1 MIRNIL
7 YSLFS
12 HFIIGAIVFLS
23 LNKVD
28 YFKQEINPSQNQK
41 VAVNF
46 IKKDQIYDPTLF
58 KKPNKTSRTINK
70 SLIDSQKMLKSIRK
84 SQDKIKEVA
93 KNIKIKPKPI
103 LKPKIDNLAQKPTKE
118 VIKEV
123 TETKKYHQKEPEKI
137 DKNPTKDFIEEEITQ
152 DLSDQIDDEEQL
164 NEYYDL
170 ENIDLSNREKF
181 NIALQ
186 IKRCYN
192 KSIKDSKNKPKTD
205 VIAFIE
211 LEKDG
216 TIFIDKAIIFDIK
229 KYNDP
234 SQVDFRNAVDN
245 VRAALLFCSPIR
257 NINPKKYHIWKK
269 IELNFEKQ

>member
-12 HFIIGAIVFLS
+12 HFILGTVIFLS
-23 LNKVD
+23 LNSND
-28 YFKQEINPSQNQK
+28 YFKQEINPSNNQK
-41 VAVNF
+41 VSVNF

-58 KKPNKTSRTINK
+58 RKPNKTSRLINK
-70 SLIDSQKMLKSIRK
+70 SLIDSQKMLKTIRK
-84 SQDKIKEVA
+84 SQNKIKKIA

-103 LKPKIDNLAQKPTKE
+103 IKPKIDNLAQKSKDKIIEKINETKE
-118 VIKEV
+118 F
-123 TETKKYHQKEPEKI
+123 TKKEPSKI
-137 DKNPTKDFIEEEITQ
+137 AKNPSKEIIQEEITQ
-152 DLSDQIDDEEQL
+152 DLSDEIIDPEQL

-192 KSIKDSKNKPKTD
+192 KAIKDSKQKPKTN
-205 VIAFIE
+205 VTAFIE

-216 TIFIDKAIIFDIK
+216 TILLEKAIIFDIK

-234 SQVDFRNAVDN
+234 NQKDFRDAVDN
-245 VRAALLFCSPIR
+245 VRNALLFCSPIR
-257 NINPKKYHIWKK
+257 NINPKKYHVWKK
-269 IELNFEKQ
+269 LN